1 MNCTHHWLLEST
13 TCRCSD
19 IAVPHF
25 HGECKHC
32 DARNVWPS
40 LLFWWDAIIPEDHV
54 YAGKYGRAVV
64 RSIKEE
70 EEELV

>member
-1 MNCTHHWLLEST
+1 
-13 TCRCSD
+13 
-19 IAVPHF
+19 
-25 HGECKHC
+25 
-32 DARNVWPS
+32 
-40 LLFWWDAIIPEDHV
+40 LFWWDAIIPEDHV